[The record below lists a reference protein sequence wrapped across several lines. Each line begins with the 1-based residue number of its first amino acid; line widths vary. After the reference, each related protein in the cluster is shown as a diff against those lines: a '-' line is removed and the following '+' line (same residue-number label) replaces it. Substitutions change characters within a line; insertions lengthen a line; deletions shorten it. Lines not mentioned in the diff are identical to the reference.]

1 MNQFWEFAGNFWW
14 LVFPLMGVL
23 GMVGNAWERGARLR
37 HKRRLEVMHAKAELK
52 AAQAAARGNAVPA
65 ASLPPITTPTATN
78 ASAGAG
84 ASRETQATQL
94 ERLFATHD
102 AVTARWLEYE
112 LDVAKLIAFPA
123 MSDGRQPLTAAFLR
137 AKRIADGLRP
147 ASAKARLSKEQ
158 LAEYRN
164 AVADFEVAFDVAE
177 RDARRI
183 RDSSF
188 TEPERKRLET
198 AKKLLT
204 VAVDE
209 AATPAERQLA
219 YRRVREELDGLI
231 SISDEAI
238 DVLEQKVMLELGPT
252 TAETPVTDA
261 ATPASA
267 QPAPSAPGSAA
278 PGSAFPATPV
288 SPAPPAPA
296 PTSPYPATQAS
307 PAPAPPAP
315 PPAAPKR
322 PSTTPPAAAPWPVP
336 ARGNGDSPG
345 RVIRPKPHR

>member
-1 MNQFWEFAGNFWW
+1 VDQFWQFAQDNWW
-14 LVFPLMGVL
+14 LAFPLLGVL
-23 GMVGNAWERGARLR
+23 GMIGNRWERSARQR
-37 HKRRLEVMHAKAELK
+37 HRRRLEVIHAKAELK
-52 AAQAAARGNAVPA
+52 AAEAAARGKTVAA
-65 ASLPPITTPTATN
+65 ASLPPITGQTAVPD
-78 ASAGAG
+78 AGA
-84 ASRETQATQL
+84 APRETQATQL

-112 LDVAKLIAFPA
+112 LDVAKIIAFPA

-147 ASAKARLSKEQ
+147 ASSKARLTKEQ

-177 RDARRI
+177 RDARRL

-188 TEPERKRLET
+188 SDAERKRLET

-238 DVLEQKVMLELGPT
+238 DVLEKKVMLELPT
-252 TAETPVTDA
+252 TTVTTPTSGTDA
-261 ATPASA
+261 ASPAA
-267 QPAPSAPGSAA
+267 TEAPGHA
-278 PGSAFPATPV
+278 GSESTG
-288 SPAPPAPA
+288 
-296 PTSPYPATQAS
+296 S
-307 PAPAPPAP
+307 PAPAPVAEPLPA
-315 PPAAPKR
+315 KR
-322 PSTTPPAAAPWPVP
+322 PSTTPPPAAAWPVP
-336 ARGNGDSPG
+336 ARPHSDAPG
-345 RVIRPKPHR
+345 RVIHPKPHR